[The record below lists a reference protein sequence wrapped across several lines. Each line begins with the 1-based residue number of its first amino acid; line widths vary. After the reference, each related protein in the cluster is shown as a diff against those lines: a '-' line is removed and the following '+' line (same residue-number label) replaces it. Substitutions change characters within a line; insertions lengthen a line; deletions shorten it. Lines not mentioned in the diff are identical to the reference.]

1 MIDQHSKCHGDFFG
15 ERCFFVCVCLCVN
28 KCARSDMR
36 TFSEKCRYPLQ
47 LCRALFE
54 LSRMFIL
61 ILFCFFLSIMHLFR
75 VASVVPANLFF
86 VYLLPIDVNNYVS
99 PAYRFF
105 LCERFQVG
113 CQNLNSVALDNSHS
127 TSRDT
132 ALPRD
137 PASRA
142 RISVWVWQPGGTGQP
157 IERNE
162 LYSCT
167 IAFPYTSFCLCI
179 VYTGAFENKCS
190 IVFFRALFTPLQ
202 VSREEALCR
211 LLSLGTVKRPR
222 PPKLVNFASAS
233 WATGQKKKRSRQGE
247 HLFIAY
253 LKCCPVPPRK
263 FLRSEAS
270 VVPQPPYLLPPPN
283 GVHSVKCARRL

>member
-1 MIDQHSKCHGDFFG
+1 M
-15 ERCFFVCVCLCVN
+15 
-28 KCARSDMR
+28 
-36 TFSEKCRYPLQ
+36 
-47 LCRALFE
+47 
-54 LSRMFIL
+54 
-61 ILFCFFLSIMHLFR
+61 
-75 VASVVPANLFF
+75 
-86 VYLLPIDVNNYVS
+86 
-99 PAYRFF
+99 
-105 LCERFQVG
+105 G

-132 ALPRD
+132 ALPCD

-211 LLSLGTVKRPR
+211 LLSLGTIKRPR
-222 PPKLVNFASAS
+222 PPELVDIASAS
-233 WATGQKKKRSRQGE
+233 WATGQKKRSRQGE
-247 HLFIAY
+247 HLFVPY

-263 FLRSEAS
+263 FLCSEAS